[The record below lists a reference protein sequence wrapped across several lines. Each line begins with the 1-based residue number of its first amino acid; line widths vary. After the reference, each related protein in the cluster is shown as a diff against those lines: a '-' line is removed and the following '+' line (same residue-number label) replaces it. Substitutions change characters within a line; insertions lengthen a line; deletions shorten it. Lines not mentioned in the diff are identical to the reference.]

1 MSEHRYG
8 SGDLLSI
15 DLWCPECKARSWVTI
30 PKTEASYEARWD
42 CPDCGAA
49 ASLKR
54 IPSAPMVA
62 KASYPDGYKRA
73 GFQELKEASSLRVD
87 SSAGL
92 SAEDTVKVNRE
103 IDRLEGR
110 NK

>member
-15 DLWCPECKARSWVTI
+15 DLWCPECNSRTWATLSKA
-30 PKTEASYEARWD
+30 EATYEARWD
-42 CPDCGAA
+42 CTDCG
-49 ASLKR
+49 SPQSIKR

-62 KASYPDGYKRA
+62 KASFPDGYKRA
-73 GFQELKEASSLRVD
+73 GFQELKEASNLRID

-92 SAEDTVKVNRE
+92 SVEDRAKVNKE